1 MNVTK
6 INAISPNYNTNKALA
21 FRAKEDDDEKRSLT
35 AKKWGVGIAS
45 FLAPG
50 SGQIINSEVGKG
62 IALLIPGIILFS
74 YNMTKY
80 KEGVT
85 PIISSLVL
93 LALKLYS
100 TIDAVSKTKP
110 DKE

>member
-1 MNVTK
+1 MNVAK
-6 INAISPNYNTNKALA
+6 INGISPNYNANNTLA
-21 FRAKEDDDEKRSLT
+21 FRAKENDGEKRSLT

-62 IALLIPGIILFS
+62 IALLIPGILLFG
-74 YNMTKY
+74 YNVAKG
-80 KEGVT
+80 KEGKT
-85 PIISSLVL
+85 PIISSLAL